1 MNQRSELGK
10 WSRPYEMKGRRRKR
24 AEKQMDKERR
34 KGVGGREVC

>member
-10 WSRPYEMKGRRRKR
+10 WSRTYEMKGRKR
-24 AEKQMDKERR
+24 AEKLMDKEGR